1 MGIRVSPITEDEVAG
16 YHACVDSVCREG
28 RFLATLQAPPI
39 EQTRAFVASQTAS
52 GNPMFVAVA
61 DGEVVGWCD
70 VTPHRHP
77 IHAHRGV
84 LGMGVRADFRGRGV
98 GRQLLEATLD
108 AARHRGLERVE
119 LIVRVS
125 NVAAVRLYDRAGFER
140 ECTIRH
146 AVKSGG
152 TYEDAY
158 SMVLFF
164 E

>member
-125 NVAAVRLYDRAGFER
+125 NVAAVRIYDRAGYDR

-152 TYEDAY
+152 T
-158 SMVLFF
+158 
-164 E
+164 